1 LPRRL
6 RILCLEE
13 NYFTV
18 NSTKELVMAWQ
29 RSNLFSLSLDLQ
41 HGGEYTKPHTAE
53 ELSKIHTLTMSM
65 RRRRTRTA
73 QPHHLPPS
81 DGRRP
86 TRRRRHLCF
95 SRRPLDFSHRPD
107 TQLVAP

>member
-1 LPRRL
+1 MPRRL

-95 SRRPLDFSHRPD
+95 SRRPLDLPH
-107 TQLVAP
+107 